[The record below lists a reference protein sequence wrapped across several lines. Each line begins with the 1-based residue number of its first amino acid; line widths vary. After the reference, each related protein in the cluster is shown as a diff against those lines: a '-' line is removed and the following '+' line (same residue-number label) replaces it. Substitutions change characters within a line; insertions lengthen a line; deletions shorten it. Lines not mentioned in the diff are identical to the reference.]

1 MSKLLD
7 LREAVRLSVAAGST
21 VCFGFTHNRSHAA
34 VYEIC
39 RQFRDTRSLNVVAT
53 GLLDYATMLAAAGV
67 VRRLESAFAGN
78 TYPAPS
84 PSAVLGQLMSQ
95 APNDPNFT
103 NLAMVLRLH
112 AGAMGW
118 PFTPVAGM
126 GPESGPSAGADR
138 ARIADPFGDG
148 QVTLLRAL
156 NPDVTFL
163 HVPLADT
170 DGNAA
175 IAGPDGESCWA
186 AWAARKVVVTADRVV
201 SPAEFRAISPKHGFP
216 GQRVSAVVHA
226 PYGAHPQSQ
235 FIWDDCWGV
244 ASYAED
250 YEMRRELR
258 QRSRRLD
265 AMHEWL
271 EEWVFPLDHDGY
283 LARVGEDRL
292 AELRRRADSDPD
304 PVALPDGPPSEE
316 ERAAVFA
323 KRFTTGAIEDGR
335 YSALFAGIGLSH
347 LAAWAAE
354 EEVREKGLSVDLV
367 AETGM
372 YGFRPAKGD
381 PYLFNRANLA
391 SSLFHHGFHAMLG
404 ALAGPRAEGLLVL
417 LAAGQI
423 SLRGGIN
430 SSWAANGRFIVGSG
444 GANDLAYGNAD
455 CLICMPLKP
464 GRFAEPLPFV
474 TSPGR
479 RVVAVATD
487 LAVLRPLE
495 NGGELHIAE
504 VAGDDLAQGIEA
516 VRAAAGYPLKVVDRP
531 LLMTPVTED
540 EVRRLR
546 AFDPRRDLLA

>member
-7 LREAVRLSVAAGST
+7 LAEAVRRNVTAGST

-39 RQFRDTRSLNVVAT
+39 RQFRDTRSLDVVAT
-53 GLLDYATMLAAAGV
+53 GLLDYATILAAAGV
-67 VRRLESAFAGN
+67 VRGLESAFAGN

-84 PSAVLGQLMSQ
+84 PSAILGQLMSLT
-95 APNDPNFT
+95 PNDPNFT

-118 PFTPVAGM
+118 PFTPMTAMGSDSGLSVGAG
-126 GPESGPSAGADR
+126 R
-138 ARIADPFGDG
+138 ARITDPFGDG
-148 QVTLLRAL
+148 EVTLLRAL
-156 NPDVTFL
+156 CPDVTFL

-170 DGNAA
+170 NGNAA
-175 IAGPDGESCWA
+175 IAGPDGESGWA
-186 AWAARKVVVTADRVV
+186 AWAARKVILTADRIV
-201 SPAEFRAISPKHGFP
+201 SPEEFRAISPKQGFP
-216 GQRVSAVVHA
+216 GQRVAAVAHA

-235 FIWDDCWGV
+235 FVWDERWGV
-244 ASYAED
+244 VSYVED
-250 YEMRRELR
+250 YDMRRELR
-258 QRSRRLD
+258 QRSRHLD
-265 AMHEWL
+265 AMREWL
-271 EEWVFPLDHDGY
+271 EEWVFAVDHDGY
-283 LARVGEDRL
+283 LARVGEERL
-292 AELRRRADSDPD
+292 AELRRRAGSDPE
-304 PVALPDGPPSEE
+304 PVVLPDGPPTEE

-323 KRFTTGAIEDGR
+323 QRFTTNAVEDGR

-354 EEVREKGLSVDLV
+354 EELREKGLSVDVV
-367 AETGM
+367 AETGL

-391 SSLFHHGFHAMLG
+391 SSLFHFGFHTMLG
-404 ALAGPRAEGLLVL
+404 AFAGPRAERLLVL

-423 SLRGGIN
+423 SLRGDIN

-455 CLICMPLKP
+455 CLICMPMKP

-474 TSPGR
+474 TSPAR

-487 LAVLRPLE
+487 LAVLKPME
-495 NGGELHIAE
+495 NGGDLHIAY
-504 VAGDDLAQGIEA
+504 VAGENLSHGIEA
-516 VRAAAGYPLKVVDRP
+516 VRAAAGFPLKVVDRP
-531 LLMTPVTED
+531 ELLAPVTEKD
-540 EVRRLR
+540 IRRLR
-546 AFDPRRDLLA
+546 TFDPRRDLLA